1 VEQAIVELIQL
12 GIFFSENADELHVWR
27 SLKPHN
33 KAEWLELNGY
43 NPKLITILAHQDIK
57 ISESIDGDLLNEL
70 RLLLIDNTIGSIL
83 QGRSSSVIDRY
94 ISEYHLSG
102 GRQSSTQ
109 SNGPVQMHSR
119 YQRAKYQEKELRE
132 ASIAIE
138 QLKKPDNAL
147 EHRLDFGI
155 HKSIEAV
162 KKLDKGYRLSKSIQ
176 FSKSGWSSATKEINE
191 IANRKI
197 GRIFREQRK
206 ELGET
211 ILKSVSPYQ
220 QRETINGKSQYSLSL
235 VYGHALQNQTYASA
249 NLSLTLYSGKID
261 VSINIQNNDTGYRK
275 TLSYEDGSGSIR
287 TTNNWQSSMTT
298 TYFTNEMATKWLRN
312 HNQHFDIVQAL
323 RNKVI
328 SRDKHHLAW
337 RKSILVQSRDAQQ
350 LDRTYQDRGKELSA
364 IRKVQST
371 RKRLQ
376 REYNFVDKQF
386 GSLATIEGIY
396 KQGRSQL
403 NKLFNDTRREV
414 AYWKNASVPN
424 RDRRPSKYML
434 REEYKSS
441 KSNVDRTET
450 AFRSGGWSFTENSY
464 KKFEKENNKH
474 QGRKI
479 RAAFYADNDYYLQQK
494 NAYVAGKKT
503 YQTAIES
510 GDTKRQARNLA
521 TLRFFDVRAAEDI
534 HDLSVDLA
542 FNICDFTLPLS
553 IQRQRRAAE
562 RILFLD
568 RHPFAWQARLSFNVW
583 RASMIDNLFTKAD
596 NYANSNDLGFMP
608 WRRTKRF
615 IGHTTSLL
623 WHGLGF
629 IFKWTIKPATYL
641 LNKTSGL
648 WGGHLG
654 TRYKNLSDSVF
665 HLTGT
670 VGHLVG
676 HGLLNLPNRLVK
688 DTRVLSHQLIRGLM
702 HPFDEKGHLDAF
714 LRDTRGI
721 RHTLKTLGELAEY
734 GYSEAMWVYTHPK
747 EFISGNQVWSHGL
760 FHKHL
765 HKELKIVEFG
775 VSLMGILP
783 YQKALKTAI
792 RVDTMK
798 RSLKTAIHRQTG
810 LLHPNKRLLA
820 IPLFSALLND
830 INEKVDSLSS
840 KQELRLVQQYH
851 KIKKDGNWSAVTSS
865 PLVTEYKQ
873 DAATEKQKIRPWVDK
888 NIDSK
893 SLKSWTKHQLEKDYR
908 QTNAVISLDRYAHA
922 NKKQT
927 RLAERDAYVVYKYQP
942 YSQLKQIK
950 TYKSTLN
957 KTLENDWKTGG
968 GKYEFQGFKNYVL
981 FTSLA
986 GNKNLRKKATKNIN
1000 NNSYGYHMFTDIVL
1014 AYALSDVSQ
1023 SPRLLATKNAVGEM
1037 VSAEGKSTKK
1047 ALIDYRKY
1055 LIHTQKLTR
1064 GTLAA
1069 EKTTFVS
1076 VRKKYRNISRL
1087 RAIGSLEIDP
1097 SSVSFLLKQ
1106 WTNETLLNPIVHKL
1120 SHHFSFTKAQ
1130 VEAYNTWISYN
1141 RTEGNMKNP
1150 KRGLQTAFKRAS
1162 SNEKSDL
1169 YYTTSQMQTEY
1180 HNWDGEPVTVGQ
1192 LVKTLFKPT
1201 TSWEPIV
1208 LPSPKLHKR
1217 SANNNSKTSND
1228 INTPKAENS
1237 VQLLQYYNQLKFVK
1251 HLFSHKKKAAKKAK
1265 NTEDDATNISSKD
1278 KEILEDNINSV
1289 DAISE
1294 DIGVIEK
1301 NSMKEVDSMVD
1312 QQFKE
1317 ILDRSLDNIIENTV
1331 KDASRDLTR
1340 EATKADDAIDDA
1352 IDDEIDMD
1360 EAVGEDL
1367 VEIALL

>member
-1 VEQAIVELIQL
+1 MLNVEQAIVELIQL

-43 NPKLITILAHQDIK
+43 NSKLITILAQQDIN

-83 QGRSSSVIDRY
+83 QGRSSAVIDRY

-102 GRQSSTQ
+102 GRQRSTQ

-132 ASIAIE
+132 ASVAIN

-155 HKSIEAV
+155 HNSTEAV
-162 KKLDKGYRLSKSIQ
+162 VKLDKGYRLSKSVQ
-176 FSKSGWSSATKEINE
+176 FSKSGWSTATKEIIE
-191 IANRKI
+191 IANRKASS
-197 GRIFREQRK
+197 IFREQRK

-220 QRETINGKSQYSLSL
+220 QCETINGKSQYNLFL
-235 VYGHALQNQTYASA
+235 GYGHVLQNQTYASA
-249 NLSLTLYSGKID
+249 NLSLTLYSGNID

-275 TLSYEDGSGSIR
+275 TLSYDDGRGSIR

-312 HNQHFDIVQAL
+312 HNQHFDIVQAH
-323 RNKVI
+323 RNKEI
-328 SRDKHHLAW
+328 SRDKHYLVW
-337 RKSILVQSRDAQQ
+337 RKSNLVQSRDAKL
-350 LDRTYQDRGKELSA
+350 LDRAYQDRGKELSV

-376 REYNFVDKQF
+376 REYNFIDKQL

-414 AYWKNASVPN
+414 AYWKMVYADPKKYGYNKHNPVPN
-424 RDRRPSKYML
+424 ISRF
-434 REEYKSS
+434 REEYKTG
-441 KSNVDRTET
+441 KSNVIRTES

-464 KKFEKENNKH
+464 KEIEKENNKH

-479 RAAFYADNDYYLQQK
+479 QAAYHAENDYYLEQK
-494 NAYVAGKKT
+494 NAYKASKKT
-503 YQTAIES
+503 YQNAIES

-534 HDLSVDLA
+534 HDLALDLTVSGFA
-542 FNICDFTLPLS
+542 DICDFTLPLS

-568 RHPFAWQARLSFNVW
+568 RHPFAWQVRLSFNVW
-583 RASMIDNLFTKAD
+583 RASMIDNLFTKGD
-596 NYANSNDLGFMP
+596 NYANMNELGYMP

-623 WHGLGF
+623 WHGLGT
-629 IFKWTIKPATYL
+629 IFKFTIKPATYL
-641 LNKTSGL
+641 LNKTSSL

-676 HGLLNLPNRLVK
+676 HGLLHLPNRLVK

-702 HPFDEKGHLDAF
+702 HPFDQKGHLDAF
-714 LRDTRGI
+714 LRDTKGI
-721 RHTLKTLGELAEY
+721 RHTVKTLGELATY
-734 GYSEAMWVYTHPK
+734 GYSKLFLGY
-747 EFISGNQVWSHGL
+747 GL

-783 YQKALKTAI
+783 YQKVLKTAI

-820 IPLFSALLND
+820 IPLFSALLNN

-888 NIDSK
+888 NIDSN

-908 QTNAVISLDRYAHA
+908 QANAVIRLDRYAHA

-1023 SPRLLATKNAVGEM
+1023 SPRLLATKNAVGKM

-1069 EKTTFVS
+1069 EKTTLES

-1097 SSVSFLLKQ
+1097 SSVSFLVKQ

-1130 VEAYNTWISYN
+1130 VDAYNTWINYN

-1150 KRGLQTAFKRAS
+1150 KRGLQAAFKRAS

-1169 YYTTSQMQTEY
+1169 YYTTSQLQTEY
-1180 HNWDGEPVTVGQ
+1180 QNWDGEPVTVGQ

-1208 LPSPKLHKR
+1208 LPSPKIHKR

-1237 VQLLQYYNQLKFVK
+1237 VQLLQYKAQLKFAK
-1251 HLFSHKKKAAKKAK
+1251 HLFSHKKEAEKKAK
-1265 NTEDDATNISSKD
+1265 NVEEYSINISGKD
-1278 KEILEDNINSV
+1278 KEVLEDNINTLDTISDDIGIIDKSSMNEV
-1289 DAISE
+1289 DA
-1294 DIGVIEK
+1294 VIEQ
-1301 NSMKEVDSMVD
+1301 E
-1312 QQFKE
+1312 FKE
-1317 ILDRSLDNIIENTV
+1317 ILDRSLDNIIENTA

-1340 EATKADDAIDDA
+1340 DASKVDDAIDDA
-1352 IDDEIDMD
+1352 IDDEIELD